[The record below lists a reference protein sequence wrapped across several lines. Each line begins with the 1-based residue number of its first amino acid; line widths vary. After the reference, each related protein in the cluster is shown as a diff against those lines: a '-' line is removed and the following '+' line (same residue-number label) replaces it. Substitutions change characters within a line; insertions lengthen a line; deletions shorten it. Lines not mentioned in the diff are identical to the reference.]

1 MLTSIGKY
9 FYRSHAETATKKAAS
24 MFGRKALPGVGR
36 ILMTTSCKGGVGKS
50 TVALNT
56 AIALK
61 NAGMRVGLFDA
72 DIYGPSVPTMMNTEG
87 KPLYSDAEGNFIP
100 VENYGMPTVSI
111 GYGIDPKMAMLWKG
125 PIVGKVI
132 SDFLRNAIWPE
143 LDYLVLD
150 TPPGTGDVLM
160 SIAQNVPIDAAIV
173 VTQPQN
179 VAVADVIR
187 NFDMF
192 KTLKVK
198 PIGIVQNMDGFR
210 CGKCKTVTKIFPGQ
224 GAAELSKKYNVPLI
238 ASIPIDPEIAT
249 AGDKGVPA
257 TLAHPDSEYAK
268 IFAGIAK
275 HVIEQIPK
283 KAPRYPA
290 RKPADLHPEESKEET
305 KEESK

>member
-1 MLTSIGKY
+1 MLTTFGKH
-9 FYRSHAETATKKAAS
+9 FARGFAEAASKATKKKAAAA
-24 MFGRKALPGVGR
+24 FGRKALPGIGR

-56 AIALK
+56 ALALQK
-61 NAGMRVGLFDA
+61 AGMRVGLFDA
-72 DIYGPSVPTMMNTEG
+72 DIYGPSVPTMLNTEG

-100 VENYGMPTVSI
+100 VENYGMPTVSV
-111 GYGIDPKMAMLWKG
+111 GYGIGPKMAMLWKG

-160 SIAQNVPIDAAIV
+160 SIAQNVPVDGAIV

-179 VAVADVIR
+179 VAVADVER

-192 KTLKVK
+192 KHLKIK
-198 PIGIVQNMDGFR
+198 PVGIIQNMDGFR
-210 CGKCKTVTKIFPGQ
+210 CAKCKTVTKIFPGD
-224 GAAELSKKYNVPLI
+224 GAANLSKKYNVPLI
-238 ASIPIDPEIAT
+238 GSIPIDPEIASS
-249 AGDKGVPA
+249 GDKGVPA
-257 TLAHPDSEYAK
+257 LLAHPDSEYAK
-268 IFAGIAK
+268 IFEKIAK
-275 HVIEQIPK
+275 HVIEAIPK
-283 KAPRYPA
+283 QKPRYPA
-290 RKPADLHPEESKEET
+290 RQPVAIE